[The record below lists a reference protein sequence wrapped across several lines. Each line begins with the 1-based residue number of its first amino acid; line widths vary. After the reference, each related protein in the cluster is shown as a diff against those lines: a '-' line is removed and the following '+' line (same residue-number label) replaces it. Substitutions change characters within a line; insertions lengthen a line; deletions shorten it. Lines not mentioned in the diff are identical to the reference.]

1 MPVAVCTLV
10 GMGDTI
16 AVDSITRVEVG
27 VGVFVERTCGAVPDG
42 G

>member
-1 MPVAVCTLV
+1 MTVGTLK